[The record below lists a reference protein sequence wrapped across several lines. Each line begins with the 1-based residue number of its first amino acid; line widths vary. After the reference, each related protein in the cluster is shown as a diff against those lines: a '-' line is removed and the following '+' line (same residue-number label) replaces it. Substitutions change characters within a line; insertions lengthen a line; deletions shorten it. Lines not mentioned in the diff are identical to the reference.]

1 MRAGSER
8 RTAGRALHPWEVAT
22 LQSAPV
28 STVNPLSREIAAKVV
43 YYGPGLSG
51 KTTSLRHVYGSVREQ
66 SRGELISLS
75 TEGDRTLFFDFLPIK
90 IDQVRGLK
98 VRLQLYTVPGQVF
111 YDATRKLVLNGADGV
126 VFVADSQPTARDT
139 NLESM
144 DNLKTNL
151 AELGIDVEAFPLVVQ
166 YNKRDLPGVMSMG
179 QMRADL
185 NIRGAPEFET
195 VASRGD
201 NIMAALKEITR
212 LVIADLKSRQPAR
225 PEPKPGLDAV
235 GANTGSIAAE
245 LSAAAEAIP
254 TPAPMVVLPRPDR
267 AVRYDLSFARLFP
280 GAGTEVADV
289 EQAIRDRVYGM
300 AVRDAARAV
309 ADLLHSLPVEETETT
324 GRAALLGLDGKEYVK
339 LCRLA
344 SRPDA
349 SLTEQDALF
358 ALYMLVAARVKA
370 GRI

>member
-1 MRAGSER
+1 
-8 RTAGRALHPWEVAT
+8 
-22 LQSAPV
+22 V

-51 KTTSLRHVYGSVREQ
+51 KTTSLRHVYGAVREQ

-90 IDQVRGLK
+90 IDPVRGLK
-98 VRLQLYTVPGQVF
+98 VRLHLYTVPGQVF

-126 VFVADSQPTARDT
+126 VFVADSQPAARDS

-151 AELGIDVEAFPLVVQ
+151 AELGIDVESFPLVVQ
-166 YNKRDLPGVMSMG
+166 YNKRDLPGVMAVG
-179 QMRADL
+179 QLRADL

-212 LVIADLKSRQPAR
+212 LVIADLKSRQPPR
-225 PEPKPGLDAV
+225 SEDRPGLEAV
-235 GANTGSIAAE
+235 GSNAGSIAAE

-254 TPAPMVVLPRPDR
+254 TPAPAVVLPRPDLATR
-267 AVRYDLSFARLFP
+267 HDLSFARLFP
-280 GAGTEVADV
+280 ESGRDVADV
-289 EQAIRDRVYGM
+289 EQAIRDRIYGM
-300 AVRDAARAV
+300 AVRDATRAV
-309 ADLLHSLPVEETETT
+309 ADLLHSLSVSDPDPTA
-324 GRAALLGLDGKEYVK
+324 RAVLLGLDGKEYLK

-344 SRPDA
+344 GRPDA
-349 SLTEQDALF
+349 SLTERDALF
-358 ALYMLVAARVKA
+358 ALYLLVAARVKA
-370 GRI
+370 ERI

>member
-1 MRAGSER
+1 MA
-8 RTAGRALHPWEVAT
+8 
-22 LQSAPV
+22 V

-98 VRLQLYTVPGQVF
+98 VRLHLYTVPGQVF

-126 VFVADSQPTARDT
+126 VFVADSQPAARDS

-151 AELGIDVEAFPLVVQ
+151 AELGIDVESFPLVVQ
-166 YNKRDLPGVMSMG
+166 YNKRDIPGVMSVG
-179 QMRADL
+179 QLRADL

-212 LVIADLKSRQPAR
+212 LVIADLKSRQPPRPEAR
-225 PEPKPGLDAV
+225 PGLEAV
-235 GANTGSIAAE
+235 GSNAGSIAAE

-254 TPAPMVVLPRPDR
+254 TPAPAVVLPRPDR
-267 AVRYDLSFARLFP
+267 ATRHDLSFARLFP
-280 GAGTEVADV
+280 DSGTDVANV

-300 AVRDAARAV
+300 AVRDATRAV
-309 ADLLHSLPVEETETT
+309 ADLLHSLSVSDPEPTA
-324 GRAALLGLDGKEYVK
+324 RAALLGLDGKEYLR

-344 SRPDA
+344 GRPDA

-358 ALYMLVAARVKA
+358 ALYLLVAARVKA
-370 GRI
+370 ERI